1 MCQVKFNENIFTLNC
16 FLELYT
22 IFFSLPVACWT
33 YNQNIVE
40 YCTCDIITHYR
51 AATAGKAPKVWAL
64 HCVGQV
70 TERGHHKF

>member
-22 IFFSLPVACWT
+22 IFFS
-33 YNQNIVE
+33 IM
-40 YCTCDIITHYR
+40 THYR

-64 HCVGQV
+64 HSITTSQKELG
-70 TERGHHKF
+70 

>member
-16 FLELYT
+16 FLEVYT
-22 IFFSLPVACWT
+22 IVFSLPVVCWT

-51 AATAGKAPKVWAL
+51 AATAGKAPKVGPCLDIGFQYAL
-64 HCVGQV
+64 
-70 TERGHHKF
+70 RRNN